1 MTSIIAVEGIGEV
14 YGKQLQDIGIRTT
27 EALLKKG
34 ATPKGRKEIGEST
47 GISHSQIL
55 RWVNHVDLF
64 RIVGVAT
71 QYAELLEAAGVD
83 TVPELAQRNPDNLYQ
98 TLADVNAEK
107 KLVRRIPPRSF
118 VANWVQQASALE
130 RVITY

>member
-1 MTSIIAVEGIGEV
+1 MASVIAVEGIGEV
-14 YGKQLQDIGIRTT
+14 FGRKLQSVGIATT
-27 EALLKKG
+27 AALLREG
-34 ATPKGRKEIGEST
+34 STPQGRRRIEEIT

-64 RIVGVAT
+64 RIRGVAT

-83 TVPELAQRNPDNLYQ
+83 TVPELAQRNATNLHQ
-98 TLADVNAEK
+98 AMATVNAEK
-107 KLVRRIPPRSF
+107 GLVRRIPPRSL
-118 VANWVQQASALE
+118 VVDWIEQAKVLP